1 MSYGMKVMYLVTT
14 HTHTRTYPELATLFS
29 DHFPVLHHVDR
40 TLVDGVVCFVSQPV
54 LVTLTARDRGGV
66 TSQFT
71 SVPVQKQSGVKNLW
85 FSPV

>member
-1 MSYGMKVMYLVTT
+1 MHQRSVHVIRDESDVSGDNT

-54 LVTLTARDRGGV
+54 LVTLTERDRGGV

-71 SVPVQKQSGVKNLW
+71 SVPVKNKAE
-85 FSPV
+85 